1 MPLVDVGATV
11 LGGCCGTTPEHIQ
24 KLVSRLKEKK
34 ARDCIAEPARIR
46 TDWKIQIDLTTEKR

>member
-34 ARDCIAEPARIR
+34 
-46 TDWKIQIDLTTEKR
+46 QEKFRREKVSVP